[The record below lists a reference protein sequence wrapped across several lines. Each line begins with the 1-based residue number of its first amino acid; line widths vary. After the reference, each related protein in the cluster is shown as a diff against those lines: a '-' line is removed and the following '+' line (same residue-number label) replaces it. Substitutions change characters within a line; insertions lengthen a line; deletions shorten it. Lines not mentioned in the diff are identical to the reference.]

1 MTVSTAQ
8 STARGRGRPKKLSP
22 DEVADA
28 ALAILDAEGVEA
40 VSFRRV
46 AGRLG
51 VSHMTLYSYLDSK
64 EDLLA
69 AMVGRALE
77 VPELTNPQGTWEQSL
92 REVLVEIHD
101 ALIARPG
108 IADLLTTHAFTV
120 ARLGQIRERLL
131 SLLEPAGLSTTESV
145 DAISVLVNY
154 VLGTAMVEAS
164 RGSGASANAFALG
177 LDLLVD
183 GLHRRAGGE
192 TTSSCGAPASGL

>member
-1 MTVSTAQ
+1 MGAP
-8 STARGRGRPKKLSP
+8 RGRPKKLDA
-22 DEVADA
+22 DEIANA
-28 ALAILDAEGVEA
+28 ALALLDAEGVDA

-46 AGRLG
+46 AGTLG
-51 VSHMTLYSYLDSK
+51 VSDMTLYSYLDSK

-77 VPELTNPQGTWEQSL
+77 VPELRHPHGPWEQSL

-108 IADLLTTHAFTV
+108 IAELLTTHAFTV

-131 SLLEPAGLSTTESV
+131 SLLEPAGLSPTESV
-145 DAISVLVNY
+145 DAMSVLVNY

-164 RGSGASANAFALG
+164 RGSGASANAFAFG
-177 LDLLVD
+177 LDLLID
-183 GLHRRAGGE
+183 GLRRWAGD
-192 TTSSCGAPASGL
+192 